1 MKFLCVPG
9 ELLRCYE
16 RFCVIAQH
24 ASVNAAFL
32 NRFPVNTKGVSFF
45 VSHHHGTRRLFTH
58 CMCLCLPVVRIGCQS
73 GVVGQRIEVIKQG
86 GSVNGCEFGSS
97 GSHAGIPEGLP
108 SACLFPDKIR
118 TLTGRSEVSNGGRP
132 TRHFSFVAVVLSGK
146 GNKVSG
152 HSARGAMLSC

>member
-1 MKFLCVPG
+1 M
-9 ELLRCYE
+9 
-16 RFCVIAQH
+16 
-24 ASVNAAFL
+24 
-32 NRFPVNTKGVSFF
+32 
-45 VSHHHGTRRLFTH
+45 
-58 CMCLCLPVVRIGCQS
+58 
-73 GVVGQRIEVIKQG
+73 
-86 GSVNGCEFGSS
+86 NGCEFGSS

-118 TLTGRSEVSNGGRP
+118 TLIGRSEVSNGGRP